1 MISDEATET
10 ESEEEEDEEEDDE
23 DSSKKAKVVVSKK
36 SSNSVPKKKI
46 DLNEEKADEMEK
58 SLDMEMKPTAESLV

>member
-1 MISDEATET
+1 MISDEATES

-23 DSSKKAKVVVSKK
+23 DSSKKY
-36 SSNSVPKKKI
+36 SNSVPKKKI
-46 DLNEEKADEMEK
+46 DLNEEKANEMEK